1 MPLKSRDKSE
11 EEVTAAACSSSKRW
25 RVKEDHKNQMF
36 LNTEGINYSG
46 SKNYELQDTRGPFKQ
61 M

>member
-1 MPLKSRDKSE
+1 MRERDALVENLKKLRKKILDE
-11 EEVTAAACSSSKRW
+11 MCLN
-25 RVKEDHKNQMF
+25 VK
-36 LNTEGINYSG
+36 GINYSG